1 MTWRD
6 TIGIFLICVPIGMI
20 LGWLIIMAIKDEEFR
35 IMAYVYGTLLL
46 LMSMIALGLYL
57 VTT

>member
-6 TIGIFLICVPIGMI
+6 TIGIFLICVPTGMI

-35 IMAYVYGTLLL
+35 IMVYVYGTLLL